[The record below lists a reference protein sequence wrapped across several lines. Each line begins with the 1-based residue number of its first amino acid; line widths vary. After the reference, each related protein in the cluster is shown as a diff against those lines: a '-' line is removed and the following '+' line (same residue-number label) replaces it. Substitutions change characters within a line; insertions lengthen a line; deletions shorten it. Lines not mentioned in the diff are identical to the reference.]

1 MTTYT
6 GVRAGTGVI
15 VLTDG
20 APLCPRLD
28 LHPLS
33 ASGFDWGYPGP
44 GSSQLALAILAD
56 HWPLDENRALRK
68 FRRFMRDVI
77 AKLPTDRWTL
87 TSEDINRWHGIRPA
101 IAPLRISRVPAEHT
115 HVR

>member
-15 VLTDG
+15 VLADG

-44 GSSQLALAILAD
+44 GASQLALAILAD

-68 FRRFMRDVI
+68 VRRFMREVV
-77 AKLPTDRWTL
+77 AKLPTGGWSL
-87 TSEDINRWHGIRPA
+87 TSEDIDRWRDIRPA
-101 IAPLRISRVPAEHT
+101 IAPLRIPRVPAEHT